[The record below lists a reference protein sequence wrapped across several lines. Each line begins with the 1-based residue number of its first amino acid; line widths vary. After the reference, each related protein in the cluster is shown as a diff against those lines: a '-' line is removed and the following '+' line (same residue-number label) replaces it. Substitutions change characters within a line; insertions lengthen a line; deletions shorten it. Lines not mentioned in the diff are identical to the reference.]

1 MMKTHTKKQRELRN
15 TLIGWLLVMPSLIF
29 MAAFTVWPVFRSI
42 WLSLT
47 KYKLGMSA
55 PEFIGLKNY
64 INLAGSSLF
73 WKVMGNTLFFAL
85 ITIVPSM
92 VVGLFLATLVNRKS
106 RLIGFVRT
114 SYFYPV
120 VMPMIAIASIWMFI
134 YMAKNGLLDQM
145 LISMGFQPMNILS
158 SKKTV
163 LPAMAFMYVWKEA
176 GYLMVFFLSGIQS
189 ISTDVNEAAR
199 IDGANSWTIFRKIT
213 LPLLAPTFLFVS
225 TIALTNSF
233 KLVDH
238 VVIMTE
244 GAPNNASTL
253 LLYYIYQQG
262 FTNFNYGVSST
273 LTTVMLLLLMVVAL
287 PRFLSQD
294 KKIQYNY
301 RRPYTMQKKHL
312 IGAGITAFS
321 VILGL
326 LWLIPLIWLIGT
338 AFSVPSFH
346 MTLFPTTAFTLD
358 NIKYVWNAIPF
369 GTYYIN
375 TLTLVVCTFA
385 VQFFTSTLAAYA
397 LAVLDFKG
405 QALVFAVI
413 FMQIIIPNDVLITP
427 NFMTL
432 SDLKLIDSKIG
443 MMLPFYGSAMAIF
456 LLRQHFKSMPKA
468 LAEAAKIDGA
478 NTWQTIWGVY
488 MPCAKPAYLSFAV
501 ISVSYH
507 WNNYLW
513 PLIVTNSPT
522 NRTLT
527 VGLAIFAKSK
537 EANMQW
543 ANVCAAAF
551 IIIVPLLLA
560 FLVAQKQFMSSFVSA
575 GIKE

>member
-1 MMKTHTKKQRELRN
+1 MKTHTKKQRELRN

-64 INLAGSSLF
+64 ISLAGSSLF

-145 LISMGFQPMNILS
+145 LISMGLQPMNILS

-233 KLVDH
+233 KLFDQNVALTAGEPANASEMLALNIYNTFYGRSGAQWKGIGQAKAVVFFLIV
-238 VVIMTE
+238 VVI
-244 GAPNNASTL
+244 SL
-253 LLYYIYQQG
+253 IQLH
-262 FTNFNYGVSST
+262 FT
-273 LTTVMLLLLMVVAL
+273 
-287 PRFLSQD
+287 R
-294 KKIQYNY
+294 
-301 RRPYTMQKKHL
+301 
-312 IGAGITAFS
+312 
-321 VILGL
+321 
-326 LWLIPLIWLIGT
+326 
-338 AFSVPSFH
+338 
-346 MTLFPTTAFTLD
+346 
-358 NIKYVWNAIPF
+358 
-369 GTYYIN
+369 
-375 TLTLVVCTFA
+375 
-385 VQFFTSTLAAYA
+385 
-397 LAVLDFKG
+397 
-405 QALVFAVI
+405 
-413 FMQIIIPNDVLITP
+413 
-427 NFMTL
+427 
-432 SDLKLIDSKIG
+432 
-443 MMLPFYGSAMAIF
+443 
-456 LLRQHFKSMPKA
+456 
-468 LAEAAKIDGA
+468 
-478 NTWQTIWGVY
+478 
-488 MPCAKPAYLSFAV
+488 
-501 ISVSYH
+501 
-507 WNNYLW
+507 
-513 PLIVTNSPT
+513 
-522 NRTLT
+522 
-527 VGLAIFAKSK
+527 SK
-537 EANMQW
+537 EVQ
-543 ANVCAAAF
+543 
-551 IIIVPLLLA
+551 
-560 FLVAQKQFMSSFVSA
+560 Q
-575 GIKE
+575 

>member
-1 MMKTHTKKQRELRN
+1 
-15 TLIGWLLVMPSLIF
+15 MPSLIF

-294 KKIQYNY
+294 KKIQYN
-301 RRPYTMQKKHL
+301 
-312 IGAGITAFS
+312 
-321 VILGL
+321 
-326 LWLIPLIWLIGT
+326 
-338 AFSVPSFH
+338 
-346 MTLFPTTAFTLD
+346 
-358 NIKYVWNAIPF
+358 
-369 GTYYIN
+369 
-375 TLTLVVCTFA
+375 
-385 VQFFTSTLAAYA
+385 
-397 LAVLDFKG
+397 
-405 QALVFAVI
+405 
-413 FMQIIIPNDVLITP
+413 
-427 NFMTL
+427 
-432 SDLKLIDSKIG
+432 
-443 MMLPFYGSAMAIF
+443 
-456 LLRQHFKSMPKA
+456 
-468 LAEAAKIDGA
+468 
-478 NTWQTIWGVY
+478 
-488 MPCAKPAYLSFAV
+488 
-501 ISVSYH
+501 
-507 WNNYLW
+507 
-513 PLIVTNSPT
+513 
-522 NRTLT
+522 
-527 VGLAIFAKSK
+527 
-537 EANMQW
+537 
-543 ANVCAAAF
+543 
-551 IIIVPLLLA
+551 
-560 FLVAQKQFMSSFVSA
+560 
-575 GIKE
+575 

>member
-1 MMKTHTKKQRELRN
+1 
-15 TLIGWLLVMPSLIF
+15 
-29 MAAFTVWPVFRSI
+29 
-42 WLSLT
+42 
-47 KYKLGMSA
+47 
-55 PEFIGLKNY
+55 
-64 INLAGSSLF
+64 
-73 WKVMGNTLFFAL
+73 
-85 ITIVPSM
+85 
-92 VVGLFLATLVNRKS
+92 
-106 RLIGFVRT
+106 
-114 SYFYPV
+114 
-120 VMPMIAIASIWMFI
+120 
-134 YMAKNGLLDQM
+134 
-145 LISMGFQPMNILS
+145 
-158 SKKTV
+158 
-163 LPAMAFMYVWKEA
+163 
-176 GYLMVFFLSGIQS
+176 
-189 ISTDVNEAAR
+189 
-199 IDGANSWTIFRKIT
+199 
-213 LPLLAPTFLFVS
+213 
-225 TIALTNSF
+225 
-233 KLVDH
+233 
-238 VVIMTE
+238 
-244 GAPNNASTL
+244 
-253 LLYYIYQQG
+253 
-262 FTNFNYGVSST
+262 
-273 LTTVMLLLLMVVAL
+273 
-287 PRFLSQD
+287 
-294 KKIQYNY
+294 
-301 RRPYTMQKKHL
+301 MQKKHL

-375 TLTLVVCTFA
+375 TLTLVVCTFV

-456 LLRQHFKSMPKA
+456 LLRQHFKSIPKA

-551 IIIVPLLLA
+551 IIIIPLLLA